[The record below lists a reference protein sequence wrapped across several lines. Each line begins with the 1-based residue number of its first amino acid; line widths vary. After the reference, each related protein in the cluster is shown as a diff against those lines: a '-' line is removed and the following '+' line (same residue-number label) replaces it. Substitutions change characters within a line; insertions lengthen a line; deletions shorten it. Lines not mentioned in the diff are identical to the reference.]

1 MCTRVCVCFALLVS
15 VPAQRRSTLFSGL
28 LSSILQKKKIL
39 VQIYGSRA
47 FKIQGRVTPSRR
59 CGKRWLSQRRALH
72 SAQEGDRAHPQLISK
87 ARPQGAELLHAMAA
101 LSIRGRGVGC
111 TGVAGATFSPVASSV
126 RCLATPGPERAVLT
140 GTLFFCFHITTSVLH
155 LVRLY
160 RFAGALLYW
169 AWRQRP
175 RHSGDSEYLCLRFV
189 CKDRT
194 NF

>member
-1 MCTRVCVCFALLVS
+1 M
-15 VPAQRRSTLFSGL
+15 
-28 LSSILQKKKIL
+28 
-39 VQIYGSRA
+39 
-47 FKIQGRVTPSRR
+47 IQGQVTPSRR

-140 GTLFFCFHITTSVLH
+140 GNLFFCFHITTSVLR

-194 NF
+194 KF

>member
-15 VPAQRRSTLFSGL
+15 VPAQRSRPCSPA
-28 LSSILQKKKIL
+28 SSLPSCRKNKKLL
-39 VQIYGSRA
+39 VQISYKDELVLRHQDDAVSDGCHSVGGCTAR
-47 FKIQGRVTPSRR
+47 KRVIEHP
-59 CGKRWLSQRRALH
+59 
-72 SAQEGDRAHPQLISK
+72 PQLNAK
-87 ARPQGAELLHAMAA
+87 ARPQGAELPLAMAA

-169 AWRQRP
+169 A
-175 RHSGDSEYLCLRFV
+175 
-189 CKDRT
+189 
-194 NF
+194 

>member
-1 MCTRVCVCFALLVS
+1 MCFALLVC
-15 VPAQRRSTLFSGL
+15 VPAQRSRPCSPASSL
-28 LSSILQKKKIL
+28 LSCRKNKKLL

-140 GTLFFCFHITTSVLH
+140 GILFFCLSYHNICPPPGPFVSVRRSVVVLG
-155 LVRLY
+155 LAAAAEAFR
-160 RFAGALLYW
+160 
-169 AWRQRP
+169 
-175 RHSGDSEYLCLRFV
+175 
-189 CKDRT
+189 
-194 NF
+194 

>member
-1 MCTRVCVCFALLVS
+1 MCLRVFRFAGFRAC
-15 VPAQRRSTLFSGL
+15 PAESTLFSGL
-28 LSSILQKKKIL
+28 LSSLLEKKQKI
-39 VQIYGSRA
+39 IGTNFWIESSM
-47 FKIQGRVTPSRR
+47 IQGRVTPSRR
-59 CGKRWLSQRRALH
+59 CGERWSSQRRGLH
-72 SAQEGDRAHPQLISK
+72 SAQEGDRAPPQLNSK
-87 ARPQGAELLHAMAA
+87 ARPQGAELPLAMAA

-169 AWRQRP
+169 A
-175 RHSGDSEYLCLRFV
+175 
-189 CKDRT
+189 
-194 NF
+194 

>member
-1 MCTRVCVCFALLVS
+1 MHTCLRVFRFAGLRAC
-15 VPAQRRSTLFSGL
+15 PAESTLFSGL
-28 LSSILQKKKIL
+28 LSSLLQKKQKIIGTNLWETL
-39 VQIYGSRA
+39 V
-47 FKIQGRVTPSRR
+47 IQGLVTATRG

-140 GTLFFCFHITTSVLH
+140 GILFFCLSYHNICPPPGPFVSVRRSVVVLG
-155 LVRLY
+155 LAAAAEAFR
-160 RFAGALLYW
+160 
-169 AWRQRP
+169 
-175 RHSGDSEYLCLRFV
+175 
-189 CKDRT
+189 
-194 NF
+194 

>member
-1 MCTRVCVCFALLVS
+1 MCFALLVS
-15 VPAQRRSTLFSGL
+15 VPAQRSRPCSPASSL
-28 LSSILQKKKIL
+28 LSCRKNKKLL
-39 VQIYGSRA
+39 VQIS
-47 FKIQGRVTPSRR
+47 FIQGRVSFTPSRR
-59 CGKRWLSQRRALH
+59 CGERWLSQRRGLH
-72 SAQEGDRAHPQLISK
+72 SAQEGDRAPPQLNSK
-87 ARPQGAELLHAMAA
+87 ARPQGAELPLAMAA

-140 GTLFFCFHITTSVLH
+140 GTLFFCFHITTSVLR

-175 RHSGDSEYLCLRFV
+175 RHSGDSAYLCLRFV

-194 NF
+194 KF

>member
-1 MCTRVCVCFALLVS
+1 MCTRVCVCFALLVC
-15 VPAQRRSTLFSGL
+15 VPAQRSRPCSPASSL
-28 LSSILQKKKIL
+28 LSCRKNKKLL
-39 VQIYGSRA
+39 VQIYGRP
-47 FKIQGRVTPSRR
+47 FLIQGLVTPTRG

-140 GTLFFCFHITTSVLH
+140 GILFFCLSYHNICPPPGPFVSVRRSVVVLG
-155 LVRLY
+155 LAAAAEAFR
-160 RFAGALLYW
+160 
-169 AWRQRP
+169 
-175 RHSGDSEYLCLRFV
+175 
-189 CKDRT
+189 
-194 NF
+194 